1 MRPVTALS
9 FLLGLVLLHGSA
21 RADAPLPMKP
31 CRVDGMSNELLCG
44 SVRRALDPAHPEGVQ
59 IDVHYLVVPAMA
71 RNKQPDPV
79 LMLAGGPGQSAISV
93 APAVLNRLGRI
104 NNRRDLVFIDQ
115 RGTGRSAPLQCDD
128 DSRLSMAQSTDMKA
142 QFARLQTCRD
152 KLAKLP
158 YGDMR
163 FFTTSIAMQ
172 DFDAVRQALGA
183 AQWNLVGGS
192 YGTRA
197 ALEYLRQFPDK
208 VRRTVL
214 DGVAPP
220 DQILPASLSMD
231 TQAAL
236 DAEFAACEKEPQ
248 CNRMYPA
255 LRTEWAA
262 LLRSLPRNV
271 TVRHPYTGNS
281 EQLSVTREAVLR
293 AVRGPLYAPVSTSA
307 LPEAIHSAAH
317 GRFDSLI
324 GLAGAQGG
332 STKAMRLAM
341 GMHFSVVCAEDVP
354 RLAMAKD
361 NTNTDFGNMDVALYT
376 QVCATWPKGTV
387 PEGFYTVPAATSPVM
402 MLSGGADP
410 VTPPRHA
417 QRVAQLLG
425 SQVQHIVVPE
435 MGHGVMA
442 LGCMRDVVFKFI
454 DTKENSAALPQD
466 ASCATRVPRP
476 GVFVPVQVAPGV
488 SGGQS

>member
-1 MRPVTALS
+1 
-9 FLLGLVLLHGSA
+9 
-21 RADAPLPMKP
+21 
-31 CRVDGMSNELLCG
+31 
-44 SVRRALDPAHPEGVQ
+44 
-59 IDVHYLVVPAMA
+59 
-71 RNKQPDPV
+71 
-79 LMLAGGPGQSAISV
+79 
-93 APAVLNRLGRI
+93 
-104 NNRRDLVFIDQ
+104 
-115 RGTGRSAPLQCDD
+115 
-128 DSRLSMAQSTDMKA
+128 MAQSTDMKA

>member
-1 MRPVTALS
+1 MHWLTFKKWLM
-9 FLLGLVLLHGSA
+9 GLALLHGLAGACGASA
-21 RADAPLPMKP
+21 LQP
-31 CRVDGMSNELLCG
+31 CRVEGMPNELLCG
-44 SVRRALDPAHPEGVQ
+44 SVSRPLDPTHPQGAR

-79 LMLAGGPGQSAISV
+79 LLLAGGPGQSAISV
-93 APAVLNRLGRI
+93 APAVLSRFGRL

-115 RGTGRSAPLQCDD
+115 RGTGRSAPLQCEDD
-128 DSRLSMAQSTDMKA
+128 NRLSLAQAMDMTA
-142 QFARLQTCRD
+142 QLTRLQACQD
-152 KLAKLP
+152 QLSKLP

-183 AQWNLVGGS
+183 AQWNLVGAS

-197 ALEYLRQFPDK
+197 ALEYLRQFPGA
-208 VRRTVL
+208 VRRSVL

-220 DQILPASLSMD
+220 DQVLPASMSVD
-231 TQAAL
+231 TQSAL
-236 DAEFAACEKEPQ
+236 DAEFSACEKEPM

-255 LRTEWAA
+255 LRSEWAG
-262 LLRSLPRNV
+262 LLKGLPRTV
-271 TVRHPYTGNS
+271 SVRHPLTGAV
-281 EQLSVTREAVLR
+281 EQVEVTREVVLR
-293 AVRGPLYAPVSTSA
+293 AVRGPLYAPVTASA
-307 LPEAIHSAAH
+307 LPEAIHAAAQ
-317 GRFDSLI
+317 GRFDALM
-324 GLAGAQGG
+324 GLSGAQGG
-332 STKAMRLAM
+332 SSKSMRLAM

-354 RLAMAKD
+354 RLAASKD
-361 NTNTDFGNMDVALYT
+361 KLGADFGAMDVALYT
-376 QVCATWPKGTV
+376 RVCANWPKGNV
-387 PEGFYTVPAATSPVM
+387 PDGFYTVPPASSPVL

-417 QRVAQLLG
+417 QRVAQQLG

-454 DTKENSAALPQD
+454 DTKDAAVALTQD
-466 ASCATRVPRP
+466 ANCAVKVPRP
-476 GVFVPVQVAPGV
+476 GVFVSLQAV
-488 SGGQS
+488 SAAKGSQP